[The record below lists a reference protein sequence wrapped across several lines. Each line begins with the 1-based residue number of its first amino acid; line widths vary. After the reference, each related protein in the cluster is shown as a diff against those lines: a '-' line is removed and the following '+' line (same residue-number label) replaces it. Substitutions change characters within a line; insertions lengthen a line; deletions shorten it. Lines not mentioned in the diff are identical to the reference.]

1 MANQGKASVI
11 DSNQHEAFLQYLA
24 TTRQPALNKAIY
36 LLGYRAGLRVGS
48 IAGLRLNDVLD
59 ASGNLKEI
67 VQLRKEIVKNR
78 SNYAAYISHPEL
90 RQAMEDYLA
99 ERPECEVDFLF
110 VTQKLTGFSPNSLS
124 HKMLG
129 LFTKAGFEGA
139 SSHSMRRSYA
149 TNKIRANVD
158 LVTLKTLMNHA
169 NIQQTA
175 EYVATNDE
183 MLLKA
188 NAC

>member
-1 MANQGKASVI
+1 MAKQGKAAVL
-11 DSNQHEAFLQYLA
+11 DSSQHQAFLDFLS
-24 TTRQPALNKAIY
+24 TTRQPIQNKAIY

-67 VQLRKEIVKNR
+67 VHLRKDIVKNR
-78 SNYAAYISHPEL
+78 SNYSVYLSHPEL
-90 RQAMEDYLA
+90 RKALEDYLA
-99 ERPECEVDFLF
+99 ERPESEVDALF
-110 VTQKLTGFSPNSLS
+110 VTQKLTAFSPNSLS
-124 HKMLG
+124 HKLQK
-129 LFTKAGFEGA
+129 LFLDAGIEGA

-149 TNKIRANVD
+149 TSKIRAGVD

-188 NAC
+188 NAY